1 MKYLEPPR
9 VAKKNYIEQER
20 NIVISLSLENMHE
33 FLNFIKKN

>member
-1 MKYLEPPR
+1 MYLFQYLR
-9 VAKKNYIEQER
+9 SCQKNFIEQER